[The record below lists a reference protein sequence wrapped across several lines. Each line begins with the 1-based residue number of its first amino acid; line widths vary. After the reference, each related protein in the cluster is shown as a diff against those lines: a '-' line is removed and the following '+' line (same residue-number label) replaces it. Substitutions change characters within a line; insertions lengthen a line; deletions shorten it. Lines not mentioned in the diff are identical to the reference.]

1 MKKTKQ
7 TKTYKFNPVIG
18 GMLKL
23 YSRLYI
29 LSHQI
34 SKASTYSTYLHVWI
48 RAFLKNTQLNK
59 NLDTTLIFF
68 WSSTK

>member
-1 MKKTKQ
+1 MWNRMMK
-7 TKTYKFNPVIG
+7 
-18 GMLKL
+18 LK
-23 YSRLYI
+23 SILYI

-34 SKASTYSTYLHVWI
+34 SKGSTYSTYLHVWI
-48 RAFLKNTQLNK
+48 RAFLKNNTQFNK

>member
-1 MKKTKQ
+1 MMK
-7 TKTYKFNPVIG
+7 
-18 GMLKL
+18 LK
-23 YSRLYI
+23 SILYI

-34 SKASTYSTYLHVWI
+34 SKGSTYSTYLHVWI
-48 RAFLKNTQLNK
+48 RAFLKNNTQFNK